1 MNKLI
6 MFLPSVNNGGN
17 EKNFFS
23 TANNLHKNNIIISL
37 ISCSNNKIK
46 KNINFKNNLNL
57 IDFDF
62 LSLKLKHIACFF
74 FVIFANKEKVPI
86 LSFQGNIVA
95 IIAAKI
101 IGCKIFIRFNSYPDN
116 FIKSSFKKIFLNFF
130 YKKADG
136 VIVNSKEIQ
145 NVLRKEFNL
154 KSNLIRNEIDIK
166 EIKKLSKKKIN
177 FRFFKNERNKTF
189 ISIGRLDSNKNH
201 QFLIES
207 LNKME
212 SKYKFNL
219 LILGNGYLEKFLK
232 NLIKKYELND
242 YVKILNYQYN
252 PYPYINNS
260 DGLIL
265 SSFYEGYPN
274 VLIESGALNKIIIS
288 SNCKSGPKEILN
300 KNKNGYLF
308 KTNDFNS
315 FKMSLIKFYKNKN
328 NSKKIQ
334 NLKSFINK
342 FHKKDHSRK
351 YKELIFK
358 N

>member
-1 MNKLI
+1 M
-6 MFLPSVNNGGN
+6 
-17 EKNFFS
+17 
-23 TANNLHKNNIIISL
+23 
-37 ISCSNNKIK
+37 
-46 KNINFKNNLNL
+46 
-57 IDFDF
+57 
-62 LSLKLKHIACFF
+62 
-74 FVIFANKEKVPI
+74 
-86 LSFQGNIVA
+86 
-95 IIAAKI
+95 
-101 IGCKIFIRFNSYPDN
+101 
-116 FIKSSFKKIFLNFF
+116 
-130 YKKADG
+130 
-136 VIVNSKEIQ
+136 
-145 NVLRKEFNL
+145 
-154 KSNLIRNEIDIK
+154 K
-166 EIKKLSKKKIN
+166 EIKLLFLLGDWIV
-177 FRFFKNERNKTF
+177 T
-189 ISIGRLDSNKNH
+189 KNH

-328 NSKKIQ
+328 NQKK
-334 NLKSFINK
+334 
-342 FHKKDHSRK
+342 
-351 YKELIFK
+351 FK
-358 N
+358 I